1 MSEKFEKQSEVM
13 TSEVALREASNL
25 LRELAG
31 KGQPGES
38 VKTVLHRLSRK
49 LSGWNPSRIKDVWYA
64 DNRVC
69 IRGVELQQL
78 RALARPV
85 VETVRDND
93 LDELRNR
100 IARLERILETTD
112 PAFHRETIAAYRDL
126 GREMG

>member
-13 TSEVALREASNL
+13 TSEVALKEASDL

-49 LSGWNPSRIKDVWYA
+49 LTGWNPSRIKDVWYA

-85 VETVRDND
+85 ETVRDND
-93 LDELRNR
+93 LDELRKR
-100 IARLERILETTD
+100 IARLESILETTD
-112 PAFHRETIAAYRDL
+112 EAFHSERLATYRDL
-126 GREMG
+126 RGEMG